1 MITLTSIKIINK
13 TVDCEDFLKLAKE
26 AADCASVSKI
36 NPTQIRSIQNVVNS
50 TQRFSEVL
58 NFIKSQT
65 GRHKEWK
72 QLGPKLVA
80 VMEKIDKL
88 SDGILQEIEKK
99 LKEKKESQSKEEIPA
114 KGEIRLALCRHWVK
128 IFVAEFLYT
137 NPKKEN

>member
-99 LKEKKESQSKEEIPA
+99 LKEKKESQAKEEIPA